1 MTATGTSSFATNP
14 GDAVRAAELRRVKAL
29 ATLVLASCLGVFIA
43 AKALLHVHPVFGF
56 IAAFAEAATIGGL
69 ADWYAVVALF
79 RRPLGLPIPHTA
91 IIQGN
96 QQRIAERLG
105 EFIEVHFLEAAPVEA
120 KLRQVDFASF
130 VADWLS
136 DRKRSAD
143 LARFVL
149 RLLPEA
155 MSATETSGLKTFV
168 TRRIMTQ
175 LQSVD
180 LAPLAAGMLRAFIG
194 QGRHQGLLDD
204 LLRAIHKTLTEP
216 ETVAVIRAK
225 IRDELPTLLK
235 LYRADRFL
243 VNRIVASATAFFE
256 EVRGDPKHPFRGEFD
271 RMVLTFVDRLSSDP
285 GYADRI
291 DGLKRDLLARPE
303 LGDLARNIWSN
314 ARSFIDRSAAG
325 ESNVLQHHLANVF
338 MEAGGALAADPEMRA
353 EINQGV
359 VVVLRSFIADQK
371 SGVSSFI
378 ADQVKAW
385 DMGQLITLIEINIGK
400 DLQYIRFN
408 GSLIGG
414 LAGLALYTAEV
425 LLRLL

>member
-1 MTATGTSSFATNP
+1 
-14 GDAVRAAELRRVKAL
+14 V
-29 ATLVLASCLGVFIA
+29 
-43 AKALLHVHPVFGF
+43 
-56 IAAFAEAATIGGL
+56 
-69 ADWYAVVALF
+69 
-79 RRPLGLPIPHTA
+79 
-91 IIQGN
+91 
-96 QQRIAERLG
+96 
-105 EFIEVHFLEAAPVEA
+105 
-120 KLRQVDFASF
+120 
-130 VADWLS
+130 
-136 DRKRSAD
+136 
-143 LARFVL
+143 
-149 RLLPEA
+149 
-155 MSATETSGLKTFV
+155 
-168 TRRIMTQ
+168 TQ
-175 LQSVD
+175 LQSID
-180 LAPLAAGMLRAFIG
+180 LAPLAAATFRAFV
-194 QGRHQGLLDD
+194 QDGRHQGLLDD

-235 LYRADRFL
+235 LYRADKFL

-256 EVRGDPKHPFRGEFD
+256 EVRADPKHPFRGEFD
-271 RMVLTFVDRLSSDP
+271 RMVLTFVDRLSNDP

-291 DGLKRDLLARPE
+291 DSLKRDLLARPE

>member
-1 MTATGTSSFATNP
+1 MAIRGTSLFASNP
-14 GDAVRAAELRRVKAL
+14 GDAIRAAELRRVKAL

-43 AKALLHVHPVFGF
+43 AKALLPLHPAFGF

-96 QQRIAERLG
+96 QQRIADRLG

-120 KLRQVDFASF
+120 KLRQIDFASF
-130 VADWLS
+130 VADWLG

-149 RLLPEA
+149 RLLPEV
-155 MSATETSGLKTFV
+155 MSASETSGLKTFV

-175 LQSVD
+175 LQSID
-180 LAPLAAGMLRAFIG
+180 LAPLAAGTLRAFIAE
-194 QGRHQGLLDD
+194 GRHQGLLDD
-204 LLRAIHKTLTEP
+204 ILRAIHQTLTEP
-216 ETVAVIRAK
+216 ETLTVIRAK
-225 IRDELPTLLK
+225 VRDELPTLLK
-235 LYRADRFL
+235 LYRADKFL
-243 VNRIVASATAFFE
+243 VKRITAAATAFFE
-256 EVRGDPKHPFRGEFD
+256 EVRGDPGHPFRGEFD
-271 RMVLTFVDRLSSDP
+271 RMLLSFVDRLGNDP
-285 GYADRI
+285 GTAERI
-291 DGLKRDLLARPE
+291 AGLKRDVLARPE
-303 LGDLARNIWSN
+303 LSALVRHIWSN

-325 ESNVLQHHLANVF
+325 ETNVLQHHLANVF
-338 MEAGGALAADPEMRA
+338 AEAGGALAADPEMRA
-353 EINQGV
+353 EINQGL

-425 LLRLL
+425 VVHML